1 MKKWKVVLRLASQS
15 VPQKI
20 DQARFII
27 KSMSD
32 NDYFPNPT
40 PKLTDVSKKVA
51 ELQEAYTASRDASK
65 EATATMYN
73 KEFDLDIDLI
83 ALANYVQD
91 TANRE
96 NDIGD
101 TIIYSA
107 GMEVKMDGGSKT
119 RSFGV
124 QNTDIEG
131 RVKLQAKG
139 EGRAAYIWEYSL
151 NQEEWEQASVTTQA
165 ATIIDGLR
173 PGKRYYFSVAVTK
186 EEQGPW
192 QGPINIIV
200 T

>member
-1 MKKWKVVLRLASQS
+1 
-15 VPQKI
+15 
-20 DQARFII
+20 
-27 KSMSD
+27 
-32 NDYFPNPT
+32 
-40 PKLTDVSKKVA
+40 
-51 ELQEAYTASRDASK
+51 
-65 EATATMYN
+65 MYN

-173 PGKRYYFSVAVTK
+173 PGKL
-186 EEQGPW
+186 
-192 QGPINIIV
+192 
-200 T
+200 